1 MTLFPHFKLIW
12 PTNGLII
19 YLYFRYVS
27 PTSLF
32 PSSTGSGTS
41 KETINPIYDSEENTV
56 RQAHDNEAIE
66 MYNTTSDNVLY
77 EPANELF
84 EGNPIYQ
91 GTDYDNDETYAE
103 PNE

>member
-1 MTLFPHFKLIW
+1 M
-12 PTNGLII
+12 
-19 YLYFRYVS
+19 
-27 PTSLF
+27 
-32 PSSTGSGTS
+32 
-41 KETINPIYDSEENTV
+41 
-56 RQAHDNEAIE
+56 RQAHGNEAIE

-91 GTDYDNDETYAE
+91 ETDYDNDETYAE